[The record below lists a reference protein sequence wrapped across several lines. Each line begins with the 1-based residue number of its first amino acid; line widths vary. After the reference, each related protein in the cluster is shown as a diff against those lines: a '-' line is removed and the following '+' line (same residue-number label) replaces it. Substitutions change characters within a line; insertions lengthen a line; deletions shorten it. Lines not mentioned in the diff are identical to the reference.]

1 MEPVQS
7 GETMI
12 SRVQPGMLPPEAWMD
27 FGFEPTRGV
36 ELSCR

>member
-27 FGFEPTRGV
+27 FGLNQPEV
-36 ELSCR
+36 LS